1 MTKSGGGELKTAT
14 LSSVAEANR
23 AVIVA
28 TLREHGP
35 MSRKELTE
43 RTGLSTATVNR
54 LVGALRASRLVT
66 ETELGA
72 STGGRPP
79 QIIQFN
85 AAAQSVLA
93 FDIGAK
99 RTTGAIVDLEN
110 RVLHREEWDNEPGGD
125 GSMHVYERLLRFC
138 GELSDRATA
147 VGSPAG
153 AIGVSVPGV
162 VRDDT
167 GMVEFA
173 PALRWWSMPIGRLL
187 AERIGLPVL
196 AENNVNVLALAEH
209 RHGAGRGVDDLAMI
223 VRGAGVG
230 AGLILGGRP
239 HRGFRGGAGEI
250 GYMLMEPSS
259 LDRPWPGYGDL
270 DLRLGLETTAPAH
283 DDGGREAV
291 TPARDGLVDQL
302 ALAVANL
309 SVVVSPELV
318 VLGGALGDRPEALA
332 TRVSERLVGRIPT
345 PPRIVVSRMVDAGL
359 IGAAEMAMEGIP
371 TQA

>member
-1 MTKSGGGELKTAT
+1 MARSGGGDPKTAT

-35 MSRKELTE
+35 MSRRELTE

-54 LVGALRASRLVT
+54 LVGGLRTSKIVT
-66 ETELGA
+66 ETEQGA

-93 FDIGAK
+93 FDIGTK
-99 RTTGAIVDLEN
+99 RMTGAIVDLEN
-110 RVLHREEWDNEPGGD
+110 RVLHRQEWDHEPGGD
-125 GSMHVYERLLRFC
+125 TSMQVYEQLLRLC
-138 GELSDRATA
+138 QELCERATA
-147 VGSPAG
+147 LGSPARV
-153 AIGVSVPGV
+153 IGLSVPGV

-187 AERIGLPVL
+187 AERIGLPVV
-196 AENNVNVLALAEH
+196 AENNVNVLAVAEH

-270 DLRLGLETTAPAH
+270 DLRLGLESTGKHTGKSIDESTDRSA
-283 DDGGREAV
+283 
-291 TPARDGLVDQL
+291 GLVDQL

-318 VLGGALGDRPEALA
+318 VLGGVLGDDPEAVA
-332 TRVSERLVGRIPT
+332 ARVSGRLVGRIPT

-371 TQA
+371 AQA